1 MKLKKSHILLIAMSI
16 FLLISIG
23 SVCAAD
29 DSANAIA
36 DSGSDVALSD
46 GEPTEKID
54 TEIIADDEISIN
66 EGETAESVV
75 LVKNKD
81 DNSNITVTKENL
93 TVLHGNKAINFTY
106 ENTKLT
112 ITEQLAAGEYN
123 LLIKYL
129 GNENF
134 TSSNQTLLLKVY
146 GNASIQAPNSVNVN
160 SSDIVKIPLN
170 VTNGVELFDVTKN
183 DLNVTLT
190 YKDGNVTKTVHID
203 EINFENGV
211 LSFTVNRN
219 ITSGTI
225 TVTYLDETS
234 KNITF
239 KRIVNARIDIINN
252 VVEYKNGYFIVR
264 LVDVDDE
271 TNILANKKVTLTFKG
286 NVQAGFSGTTNATGY
301 ANWDAKNLYT
311 FNFDGSTIDAK
322 PLEIKTYTVTV
333 ADNDD
338 SYIASTVNA
347 NLTVNPAD
355 VVITIPD
362 FKKTYGT
369 TEPVKIIATFKSSGK
384 PVVNEVVKINVP
396 KSTQKVLYALTDE
409 NGTAKLTV
417 SGLTGGEYDI
427 SATMN
432 DTTKLK
438 SNSTANK
445 IIIVKKEVK
454 LSTNDVSI
462 YYNSGTTAT
471 LKVLDKTTGKAVPNA
486 IVKIT
491 IKSGSKNV
499 FVGWVQTNSKGEA
512 SLTTP
517 LAVGKY
523 KITISMDEN
532 EPRYKASSVTKTIT
546 VLKHN
551 ARFYAPYTTAY
562 YKEGKYFTVK
572 LISNKNNKV
581 IYDGKLKVRIYTSSS
596 QYYQY
601 IGYTNIEG
609 KVNIKIDLN
618 PGVYTVYV
626 NGLDGKNYTVSQLK
640 TTIKVLKTP
649 AKITPNKLTA
659 KYKANKYFTAK
670 VINSKTGKAIAG
682 LKIGF
687 KVYTGKSY
695 KVYYAVTNSNGVAQI
710 STKALS
716 VGSHTV
722 QLYSTNKYCTASVAT
737 STIKIVK

>member
-1 MKLKKSHILLIAMSI
+1 MSI